1 VGTCVISTVH
11 NSLMMNT
18 DRSVSSRG
26 RERDVPNSKTFSS
39 FVSSP
44 WKSTW
49 RSAKP
54 GALREEAI
62 RLQESCTL

>member
-1 VGTCVISTVH
+1 MTVGTSVISTVH
-11 NSLMMNT
+11 NSLMMNNN
-18 DRSVSSRG
+18 RS
-26 RERDVPNSKTFSS
+26 RERHAPNSKTFSA
-39 FVSSP
+39 FVSSA

-54 GALREEAI
+54 EALREEAI

>member
-1 VGTCVISTVH
+1 MMVGTYLISTVH
-11 NSLMMNT
+11 NSLMMNNH
-18 DRSVSSRG
+18 SG
-26 RERDVPNSKTFSS
+26 RERDAPNSKTFSS

-54 GALREEAI
+54 EALPEEAI
-62 RLQESCTL
+62 RL